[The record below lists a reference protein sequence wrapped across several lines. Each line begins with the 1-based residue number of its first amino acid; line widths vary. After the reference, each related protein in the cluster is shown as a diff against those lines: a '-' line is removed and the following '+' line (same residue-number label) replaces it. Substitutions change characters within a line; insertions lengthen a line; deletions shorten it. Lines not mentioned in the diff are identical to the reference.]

1 MSGYRTA
8 KGKIIDMDTLSTMNE
23 RTRAVGNMGVNAR
36 GDVIDQHNRIVK
48 EGSKRINTSY
58 HNTVTPPQSSSNR
71 ELLQPDVKIDLNELT
86 AEEREFEEDYEDYE
100 NDEDSTK

>member
-8 KGKIIDMDTLSTMNE
+8 KGKVIDMDTLSTMNE

-48 EGSKRINTSY
+48 EGSKRINTAY
-58 HNTVTPPQSSSNR
+58 HKTVAPSQAPTNR
-71 ELLQPDVKIDLNELT
+71 EPLQPDVKIDLTELT
-86 AEEREFEEDYEDYE
+86 PEELEFEEDYED
-100 NDEDSTK
+100 DEGSTK

>member
-8 KGKIIDMDTLSTMNE
+8 KGKVIDMDTLSTMNE

-48 EGSKRINTSY
+48 EGSKRINTAY
-58 HNTVTPPQSSSNR
+58 HKTVTPAQAPSNR
-71 ELLQPDVKIDLNELT
+71 EPLQPDVKIDLTELT
-86 AEEREFEEDYEDYE
+86 AEEREFEEDYED
-100 NDEDSTK
+100 DEDSTK